1 MSRSIQII
9 ISYLLVHIIITSHET
24 FREKMI
30 DFQRDRK
37 EKKEMHE
44 GERERERQ
52 KDEQKERELK
62 EKMSETVFN
71 VNFMIFPFIYLS

>member
-44 GERERERQ
+44 GERERERDR
-52 KDEQKERELK
+52 KMNRKKE
-62 EKMSETVFN
+62 N
-71 VNFMIFPFIYLS
+71 

>member
-44 GERERERQ
+44 GEREREA
-52 KDEQKERELK
+52 ER
-62 EKMSETVFN
+62 
-71 VNFMIFPFIYLS
+71 

>member
-9 ISYLLVHIIITSHET
+9 ISYILVHIIITSHET

-44 GERERERQ
+44 GERERDR
-52 KDEQKERELK
+52 KMNRKKE
-62 EKMSETVFN
+62 N
-71 VNFMIFPFIYLS
+71 